1 MSRLCKIGLA
11 FGGGG
16 AKGLAHLGVL
26 CALEKEGIFPDI
38 LAGTSMGALVG
49 ATYALTPRCD
59 LVIERFRRYLESDE
73 FKKTNPEFLHAHES
87 EDAPLFEGIFQ
98 RFTSFIKKGFFYS
111 QSLTKRAPISEESFA
126 QNINFLL
133 DDVEIQ
139 QTRIPL
145 AVIALDLK
153 SAEEVVLRE
162 GSLRKAVSASCAI
175 PGILP
180 PVKINNRELVDGGWI
195 DRVPVRPAREMGADL
210 VIGVDVA
217 EGLDETEDFATGLGI
232 AMRTNDIT
240 RWALS
245 QLQLKDADVVI
256 SPDVS
261 AVHWSD
267 FGHLDECLEAGEKA
281 ARATLD
287 EIRSLI
293 KRKKLKKIFRFPF
306 SGALSFPFIQG

>member
-1 MSRLCKIGLA
+1 M
-11 FGGGG
+11 
-16 AKGLAHLGVL
+16 AHLGVL
-26 CALEKEGIFPDI
+26 CAMERGGLSVDS
-38 LAGTSMGALVG
+38 LAGTSMGALVA

-59 LVIERFRRYLESDE
+59 LVIERFRRYLASDE
-73 FKKTNPEFLHAHES
+73 FKKTNPEFLHDHES
-87 EDAPLFEGIFQ
+87 EDAPLLEGIFQ

-153 SAEEVVLRE
+153 SAEEVVLRD

-281 ARATLD
+281 ARAKLD

-306 SGALSFPFIQG
+306 TAVLSFPFTQG

>member
-1 MSRLCKIGLA
+1 
-11 FGGGG
+11 
-16 AKGLAHLGVL
+16 
-26 CALEKEGIFPDI
+26 
-38 LAGTSMGALVG
+38 
-49 ATYALTPRCD
+49 
-59 LVIERFRRYLESDE
+59 
-73 FKKTNPEFLHAHES
+73 
-87 EDAPLFEGIFQ
+87 
-98 RFTSFIKKGFFYS
+98 
-111 QSLTKRAPISEESFA
+111 
-126 QNINFLL
+126 
-133 DDVEIQ
+133 
-139 QTRIPL
+139 
-145 AVIALDLK
+145 
-153 SAEEVVLRE
+153 
-162 GSLRKAVSASCAI
+162 
-175 PGILP
+175 
-180 PVKINNRELVDGGWI
+180 
-195 DRVPVRPAREMGADL
+195 MGADL

-281 ARATLD
+281 ARAKLD

-306 SGALSFPFIQG
+306 TAVLSFPFTQG